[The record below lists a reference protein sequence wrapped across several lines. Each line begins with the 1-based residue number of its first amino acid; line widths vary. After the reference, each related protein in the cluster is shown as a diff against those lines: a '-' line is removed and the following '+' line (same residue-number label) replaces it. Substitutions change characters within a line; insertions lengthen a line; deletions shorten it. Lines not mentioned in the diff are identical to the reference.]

1 MAITIAYPDP
11 GLRWDFSAIELDI
24 NGTKFV
30 GCSEISY
37 SEDMEPGE
45 VYGTAPN
52 SLGATRGQY
61 KAEGSLSVFK
71 AEEDVLLELL
81 SDDQGEGYG
90 ETQFTATVQY
100 SEPGGPVIT
109 DQLFGCRLK
118 KLDDSHSAG
127 SDPLSVKY
135 DLRIGY
141 IVRNGRVMA
150 RKMKR

>member
-1 MAITIAYPDP
+1 MPTISYPDA
-11 GLRWDFSAIELDI
+11 GLRYDFSAIELDI
-24 NGTKFV
+24 KGTKFV

-37 SEDMEPGE
+37 SDDMEPGE

-61 KAEGSLSVFK
+61 KAEGALSVFK
-71 AEEDVLLELL
+71 LELENL
-81 SDDQGEGYG
+81 LDLLADENGEGYG

-100 SEPGGPVIT
+100 SEPGGAVIT
-109 DQLFGCRLK
+109 DQLFGCRIK

-127 SDPLSVKY
+127 SDPLSTKV